1 MEIKQRV
8 SNIQGKRNQQLF
20 KKEIIKNKKKI
31 MLYQL
36 KIMMTWLKL
45 KKKQM
50 HQNLKLEEWRNN

>member
-36 KIMMTWLKL
+36 KIMMMWLKL